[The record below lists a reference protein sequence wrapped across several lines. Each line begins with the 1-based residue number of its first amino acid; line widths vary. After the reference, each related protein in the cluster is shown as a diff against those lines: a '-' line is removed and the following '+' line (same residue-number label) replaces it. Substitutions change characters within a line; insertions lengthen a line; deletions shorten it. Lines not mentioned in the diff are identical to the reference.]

1 MTLGK
6 IPRPTREEAEQAANY
21 IFKRW
26 SGLTGQPELPI
37 SDELKA
43 DVIQAIFLKVC
54 TIIEERPEAG
64 EAA

>member
-1 MTLGK
+1 MALGT
-6 IPRPTREEAEQAANY
+6 IPRPTRKEAEQAADY

-26 SGLTGQPELPI
+26 TGLTSQQELSI
-37 SDELKA
+37 SDELKV